1 MTPATTVLVG
11 GLLLAIVFG
20 AVASRSSFC
29 IMGAIS
35 DARNMGDWDRV
46 RMWLLV
52 VAVAM
57 LGANLMDY
65 AGWIDLSRSV
75 YQRPAIPWLSLS
87 LGGALF
93 GVGMTLAGGCPN
105 KNLIRLGGGSI
116 RSLVVLVFVAISGY
130 MTLKGLFA
138 QWRTSYLDPFTID
151 LSPMGV
157 GSQSLASI
165 MTKTTGI
172 AHPQALLARLSVVG
186 AGLLFVVFKDRQF
199 RGQPGMA
206 VSAMVLGLLVAAGW
220 YLTGNIGHGENPDTL
235 EIVYFATNTRTLE
248 SFSFVAPT
256 AYSLELLMLWSDRS
270 LHATFGIVSVV
281 GVVLGALVVA
291 LATGGFRLEGFASMQ
306 DLRAH
311 LIGAVLMGFGGV
323 TAIGCTVGQGLS
335 GLSTLAP
342 GSLIAVAGI
351 VCGSVATMK
360 WLERG

>member
-1 MTPATTVLVG
+1 MTPSTTVLAG
-11 GLLLAIVFG
+11 GLLLAMVFG

-57 LGANLMDY
+57 LGANLMHY

-75 YQRPAIPWLSLS
+75 YQRPAVPWLSLS
-87 LGGALF
+87 LGGLLF

-105 KNLIRLGGGSI
+105 KNLIRLGSGSI
-116 RSLVVLVFVAISGY
+116 RSLVVLVFLAISAY

-138 QWRTSYLDPFTID
+138 QWRTTYLDPFTID
-151 LSPMGV
+151 LSLMGLDNQ
-157 GSQSLASI
+157 GLASI
-165 MTKTTGI
+165 VSKTTGLPY
-172 AHPQALLARLSVVG
+172 PQALLASLGVIG

-199 RGQPGMA
+199 RAQAGMVASA
-206 VSAMVLGLLVAAGW
+206 VVLGLLIAAGW
-220 YLTGNIGHGENPDTL
+220 FLTGHIGHGENPETL

-256 AYSLELLMLWSDRS
+256 AYTLELLMLWSDRS

-281 GVVLGALVVA
+281 GIMLGALLVA
-291 LATGGFRLEGFASMQ
+291 LATRGFRLEGFASMQ

-351 VCGSVATMK
+351 VCGSVATMR
-360 WLERG
+360 WLERD

>member
-1 MTPATTVLVG
+1 MTPSTTVLAG

-57 LGANLMDY
+57 LGANLMHY

-87 LGGALF
+87 LGGLLF

-105 KNLIRLGGGSI
+105 KNLIRLGSGSI
-116 RSLVVLVFVAISGY
+116 RSLVVLVFLAISAY

-138 QWRTSYLDPFTID
+138 QWRTTYLDPFTID
-151 LSPMGV
+151 LSLMGLDNQ
-157 GSQSLASI
+157 GLASI
-165 MTKTTGI
+165 VSKTTGLPY
-172 AHPQALLARLSVVG
+172 PQALLASLGVVG
-186 AGLLFVVFKDRQF
+186 AVLLFVVFKDRQF
-199 RGQPGMA
+199 RAQAGMVASA
-206 VSAMVLGLLVAAGW
+206 VVLGLLIAAAW
-220 YLTGNIGHGENPDTL
+220 FLTGHIGHGENPDTL

-256 AYSLELLMLWSDRS
+256 AYTLELLMLWSDRS
-270 LHATFGIVSVV
+270 LHATFGIVSVI
-281 GVVLGALVVA
+281 GILLGALLVA
-291 LATGGFRLEGFASMQ
+291 LATRGFRLEGFASMQ

-351 VCGSVATMK
+351 VCGSVATMR
-360 WLERG
+360 WLERD